1 MGGTR
6 DPTPQTDTLVKQVWC
21 GHAHDLVTRRLF
33 PYIRR
38 EKATRAGRAWSR
50 CTAGRRCPA

>member
-6 DPTPQTDTLVKQVWC
+6 DPVPQTDTLVKQVC

>member
-6 DPTPQTDTLVKQVWC
+6 DPTPQTDTLVKQVWY

-33 PYIRR
+33 PYIRP
-38 EKATRAGRAWSR
+38 EKATSRPGLVALHRRAA
-50 CTAGRRCPA
+50 CPA